1 MGIRDRSIMG
11 LFMDSIISP
20 LDLKYR
26 NKSIQGIL
34 INMKS
39 SGLVVQSSYVID
51 FYLENVRTN
60 SDYQDHNF
68 RFMWNLI
75 YDV

>member
-39 SGLVVQSSYVID
+39 SGLVVNLPTSSISILKMSEPTQTTKTIT
-51 FYLENVRTN
+51 FILCE
-60 SDYQDHNF
+60 
-68 RFMWNLI
+68 I
-75 YDV
+75 

>member
-39 SGLVVQSSYVID
+39 SGLVSS
-51 FYLENVRTN
+51 
-60 SDYQDHNF
+60 
-68 RFMWNLI
+68 
-75 YDV
+75 